1 MSSSLSMSWTIPT
14 AMSNAVLVAVLGTV
28 RLVAPGEEIFWG
40 QRAVRYRHTGGA
52 GERRPAGRTQPSQR
66 RCLRQEAMIVQLT
79 VAGAG

>member
-66 RCLRQEAMIVQLT
+66 HASGRRR
-79 VAGAG
+79 